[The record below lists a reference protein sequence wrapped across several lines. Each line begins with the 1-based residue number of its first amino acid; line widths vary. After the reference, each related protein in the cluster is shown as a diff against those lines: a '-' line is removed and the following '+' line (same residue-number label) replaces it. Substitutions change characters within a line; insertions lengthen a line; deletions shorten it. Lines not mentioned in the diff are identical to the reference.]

1 MQRRYRGAPRLLAG
15 LIPRTRPASTGR
27 VNLTECGSR
36 LYVQAT
42 MMMIQSYKFAVFL
55 GA

>member
-1 MQRRYRGAPRLLAG
+1 MKRPGRIFRR
-15 LIPRTRPASTGR
+15 
-27 VNLTECGSR
+27 
-36 LYVQAT
+36 T